1 MSEQLATQPT
11 ETTPSPQRM
20 TYEEWQQHDHE
31 GGLSEWIH
39 GEVISMPPPSIL
51 HQRLV
56 IFLTTLL
63 TLFVQMHR
71 LGVVLTAPVAMR
83 ATLDGNAREPDVL
96 FVATEHTDRL
106 TYRELSGP
114 ADLVIEV
121 VSDESVS
128 RDRTDKFYEYQ
139 EAGVREYWIIDPR
152 PGKERV
158 DFYILDT
165 KQRYQPVPVPE
176 DNIYHSTVLAGL
188 WINITWL
195 WEAEPRALVA
205 LGQVVGI
212 EQLVSTIQKSS
223 PSS

>member
-1 MSEQLATQPT
+1 MSKELAPQPT
-11 ETTPSPQRM
+11 KTTPSPQRM

-31 GGLSEWIH
+31 GGLSEWIN
-39 GEVISMPPPSIL
+39 GEVTIMPPPSIL

-56 IFLTTLL
+56 VFLTTLL
-63 TLFVQMHR
+63 TLFVQIHR

-83 ATLDGNAREPDVL
+83 ATPDGNAREPDLL

-106 TYRELSGP
+106 THRELSGP

-158 DFYILDT
+158 DFYVLDG
-165 KQRYQPVPVPE
+165 KQRYQPIPVLE
-176 DNIYHSTVLAGL
+176 DNLYRSTVIAGL

-195 WEAEPRALVA
+195 WETEPNALTA
-205 LGQVVGI
+205 LSQVVGV